1 MDFFGGPFSYALLK
15 VWSRH
20 TFVVEPVLMELW
32 LQTVVAYECNDLE
45 ALTDCEALVN
55 EALEQLGIGELS
67 IDIPDIEERI
77 GRLQTEIVEIREND
91 PYQYRYLL
99 EDAGAREEKKKSL
112 EEEQQSYTEYDEQ
125 MEELLA
131 RILGNGGVIAWRMN

>member
-1 MDFFGGPFSYALLK
+1 MLFR
-15 VWSRH
+15 SRSAR
-20 TFVVEPVLMELW
+20 T
-32 LQTVVAYECNDLE
+32 
-45 ALTDCEALVN
+45 
-55 EALEQLGIGELS
+55 I
-67 IDIPDIEERI
+67 
-77 GRLQTEIVEIREND
+77 

>member
-32 LQTVVAYECNDLE
+32 LQTVVAYEGNDLE

-91 PYQYRYLL
+91 PYQYRYQDSPDRYATSQRRTCFLQGLWRLSSYLL
-99 EDAGAREEKKKSL
+99 L
-112 EEEQQSYTEYDEQ
+112 
-125 MEELLA
+125 
-131 RILGNGGVIAWRMN
+131 